1 MIRIPGSLNSKNGT
15 KEEVKIMQRW
25 NGFRLLIKPLLFR
38 FDLYLLVS
46 KSKQIHKNRQ
56 KKKESY
62 ESKYSLQTGV
72 KRNDLIPLSD
82 GVLKPK
88 ISGTAIGKA
97 RINKIVT
104 NY

>member
-1 MIRIPGSLNSKNGT
+1 
-15 KEEVKIMQRW
+15 MQRW

-62 ESKYSLQTGV
+62 ESKVFSTDWS
-72 KRNDLIPLSD
+72 K
-82 GVLKPK
+82 KK
-88 ISGTAIGKA
+88 
-97 RINKIVT
+97 
-104 NY
+104 